1 MPADP
6 PPALPGAVL
15 FACNFNRVRSAMAEN
30 LMKLM
35 YGTQVYVDSCG
46 LRQDEE
52 AEPDPFA
59 VAVMEEV
66 GADMSRHRPKT
77 FDDLEDGSF
86 DLVVSLTPEA
96 QHRAVELARH
106 HAVDI
111 EYWPTQ
117 DPTLTLGSRDA
128 VLEAYRETRD
138 ALATRIRGRFGKA
151 AYAAEE
157 LIAELGAAF
166 LAAEFGFDGDVR
178 HAGYIATWITLLRSD
193 KRALFTAASKA
204 QGAADY
210 LRGLALAEPEEEQEA
225 A

>member
-1 MPADP
+1 MASDVSS
-6 PPALPGAVL
+6 ALPGAVL
-15 FACNFNRVRSAMAEN
+15 FACNHNRVRSPMAEG

-35 YGTQVYVDSCG
+35 FGDRVYVDSCG
-46 LRQDEE
+46 LRRDDED
-52 AEPDPFA
+52 EPDPFA
-59 VAVMEEV
+59 VAVMDEL
-66 GADMSRHRPKT
+66 GADLSQHRPKT
-77 FDDLEDGSF
+77 FDDLEDFSF

-151 AYAAEE
+151 AT
-157 LIAELGAAF
+157 
-166 LAAEFGFDGDVR
+166 FGG
-178 HAGYIATWITLLRSD
+178 
-193 KRALFTAASKA
+193 
-204 QGAADY
+204 
-210 LRGLALAEPEEEQEA
+210 
-225 A
+225 